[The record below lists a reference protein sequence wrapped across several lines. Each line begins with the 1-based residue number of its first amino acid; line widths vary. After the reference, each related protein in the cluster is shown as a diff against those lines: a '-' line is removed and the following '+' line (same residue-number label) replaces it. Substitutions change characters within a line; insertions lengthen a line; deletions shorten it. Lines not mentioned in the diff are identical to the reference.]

1 MHKNYYSKRGYMELK
16 KKIGKRIK
24 EIRKQRGLSQEQ
36 LSEMVDIEQNTLSY
50 IETGNNFFTAE
61 TLEKIINALDIEPYE
76 LFDFGHHKS
85 PKDLIT
91 EINKMLKANPDKVQE
106 IYKIIKAVI
115 N

>member
-1 MHKNYYSKRGYMELK
+1 MELK
-16 KKIGKRIK
+16 KNIGKRIK
-24 EIRKQRGLSQEQ
+24 EIRKQRGLSQEK
-36 LSEMVDIEQNTLSY
+36 LSEMIDIEQHTLSY

-76 LFDFGHHKS
+76 LFDFRHHKS

-91 EINKMLKANPDKVQE
+91 EINKMLEANPDKVQE